1 LEAGPIQ
8 PPQPTPTFLQV
19 SAYKYN
25 SLITFDF
32 LMKISLRRIDDA
44 FNFEA
49 KNEDGRTVLID
60 AAENIG
66 GRNLGVRPMQM
77 MLMGAAGCAAI
88 DIVSILKKQ
97 KQEITGFEIDADGE
111 RETPAHT
118 GEAAVFNNVNILF
131 RLTGKIDPEKA
142 KRAVELSMEK
152 YCSAS
157 KTLRLAGATIK
168 YNVFINGTSV

>member
-1 LEAGPIQ
+1 
-8 PPQPTPTFLQV
+8 
-19 SAYKYN
+19 
-25 SLITFDF
+25 
-32 LMKISLRRIDDA
+32 MKISLKRIDEA

-66 GRNLGVRPMQM
+66 GRNQGIRPMQM
-77 MLMGAAGCAAI
+77 LLMGAAGCAAI

-97 KQEITGFEIDADGE
+97 RQDISAFDIEADGE
-111 RETPAHT
+111 REKPAVK
-118 GEAAVFNNVNILF
+118 GEAAVFKEVNIHFKLK
-131 RLTGKIDPEKA
+131 GKIDPEKA

-157 KTLRLAGATIK
+157 KTLKLAGAKVEYTTFVNDK
-168 YNVFINGTSV
+168 QL

>member
-1 LEAGPIQ
+1 
-8 PPQPTPTFLQV
+8 
-19 SAYKYN
+19 
-25 SLITFDF
+25 
-32 LMKISLRRIDDA
+32 MKISLKRIDDA

-49 KNEDGRTVLID
+49 KNEDGKTVLID
-60 AAENIG
+60 AAEKIG
-66 GRNLGVRPMQM
+66 GRNQGVRPMQM

-97 KQEITGFEIDADGE
+97 KQEITGFEIEADGE

-118 GEAAVFNNVNILF
+118 GEAAVFNAVNIVFKLS
-131 RLTGKIDPEKA
+131 GKIDPEKA

-157 KTLRLAGATIK
+157 KILKLSGAKIAYT
-168 YNVFINGTSV
+168 VSVNP